1 MVNHTS
7 SLPLFKI
14 MEIMRHLDLC
24 MGSLF
29 APDKATP
36 PLHTK
41 RVTYHN
47 PQGCTD
53 LPCLQTTLIYVCLF
67 SKIITNQIMLTLR
80 VALELG

>member
-14 MEIMRHLDLC
+14 MGHLDLC

-29 APDKATP
+29 APDKGYSAITYKEGYIP
-36 PLHTK
+36 QSSRLHRSSYFMLTNHPNI
-41 RVTYHN
+41 RTF
-47 PQGCTD
+47 
-53 LPCLQTTLIYVCLF
+53 LF